1 LVARAP
7 ARCLPPR
14 LHARPQ
20 ARAVAA
26 ERDDPLAAL
35 LARAVSRRTLMRQPG
50 GATGAATT
58 TVPAPPRTDDYGD
71 GSPTLADVVG
81 ADEYGRGSPSMSDLI
96 ARGAITL
103 PPPITENARRIKVAA
118 DGGLPA
124 YPLFLREA
132 EFGPPEPGHTR
143 VPGGISLWG
152 GLEVLTDA
160 VFATVDAVVR
170 DGEIR
175 NVDLA
180 DPHAAV
186 TVQMVLENVIWR
198 GRDVIRWRT
207 LGCVEEDD
215 EGPAW
220 VVPAPAAAVVQ
231 FLGLLPESV
240 CRERAGRMYHD
251 RPDLAP
257 SGVTQLE
264 VDDEGHVSLFGL
276 PRRTGALPP
285 PDRALSSRRAH
296 HVATRMLTQL
306 TLGGMWT
313 FTGSRPRANL
323 GLADDPIFEPP
334 LRRPLTGRPEPGA
347 EYPETPS
354 YLGRGIG
361 NDKLTMRITQ
371 VIAARLD
378 DVVDWKSF
386 GALID
391 GKWHAPAPPEWIASM
406 LLIGPRAREAYALQ
420 RGRRALGPGR
430 GGRERGNFP
439 LEPNGS

>member
-1 LVARAP
+1 V
-7 ARCLPPR
+7 RCLPPR
-14 LHARPQ
+14 LDARPR
-20 ARAVAA
+20 ARAVAVG
-26 ERDDPLAAL
+26 RDDRLAAL
-35 LARAVSRRTLMRQPG
+35 LARAVARRTLMRQPG
-50 GATGAATT
+50 GATGTATT
-58 TVPAPPRTDDYGD
+58 TTPAPPRTHDYGD
-71 GSPTLADVVG
+71 GSPTLADLVG
-81 ADEYGRGSPSMSDLI
+81 TDEYGRGSPSMSDLI
-96 ARGAITL
+96 ASGAIKL
-103 PPPITENARRIKVAA
+103 PPPITENARRIKAA
-118 DGGLPA
+118 AEGTLPPF
-124 YPLFLREA
+124 PLFLREG
-132 EFGPPEPGHTR
+132 EMGPPEPGHTR

-152 GLEVLTDA
+152 GQEVLTDA
-160 VFATVDAVVR
+160 VFATIDAVVR

-175 NVDLA
+175 DVDLA
-180 DPHAAV
+180 DPDAAL
-186 TVQMVLENVIWR
+186 TVQMVLANVIWR

-231 FLGLLPESV
+231 FLGLVPESV
-240 CRERAGRMYHD
+240 CRERTGRMYHD

-264 VDDEGHVSLFGL
+264 VDDEGHVSPFGL

-285 PDRALSSRRAH
+285 PDPALSSSRAH
-296 HVATRMLTQL
+296 LVASHMLSQL

-313 FTGSRPRANL
+313 FTGYRPRANRRL
-323 GLADDPIFEPP
+323 TDDTIFELP

-347 EYPETPS
+347 EYPQTPS

-378 DVVDWKSF
+378 DVVYWKSS

-391 GKWHAPAPPEWIASM
+391 GKWHAPAPPDWIASM

-430 GGRERGNFP
+430 GGHERGNFP
-439 LEPNGS
+439 LVPTGS